1 MDIPPHF
8 IKLIPALDNLG
19 LGVIFFIILHRT
31 VRGRSELSSF
41 SRAYAAY
48 AAYAGRERV
57 KGDRKLLKNV
67 VYMGYCGFDTESL
80 KATFS

>member
-19 LGVIFFIILHRT
+19 LGVIFVIILHRT

-41 SRAYAAY
+41 SRAY